1 MSYSQVFVVI
11 FNSQVVN
18 FILVSE
24 NEYFFNE
31 HIECTLY
38 IYMCIYFYVLSYLE
52 THVNNE
58 DEDRIQECEQSIGN
72 NEFTSNVWEESKQ
85 LLADPAEH
93 DQ

>member
-1 MSYSQVFVVI
+1 MNIFSMS
-11 FNSQVVN
+11 
-18 FILVSE
+18 ILNV
-24 NEYFFNE
+24 
-31 HIECTLY
+31 HCTF
-38 IYMCIYFYVLSYLE
+38 IYFYVLSYLE

-72 NEFTSNVWEESKQ
+72 DEFTSNVWEESKQ